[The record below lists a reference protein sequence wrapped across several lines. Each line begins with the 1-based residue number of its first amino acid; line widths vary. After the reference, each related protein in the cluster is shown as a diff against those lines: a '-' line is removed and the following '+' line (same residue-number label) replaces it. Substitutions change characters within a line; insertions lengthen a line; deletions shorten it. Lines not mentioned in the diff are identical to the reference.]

1 MKKNFTSKS
10 TYINEY
16 KLPKIN
22 YNKNRISLSKNK
34 IRNTK
39 NNLIVS
45 RNKDINIEKYINK
58 KENKTEEIKKE
69 EKINNKIDEIISEVN
84 KKFNIP
90 NKINNPIETDIKRE
104 NISSFFINDYTR
116 KNFFKKKIKNKN
128 EKEITEQ
135 KENNNI
141 IVFPR
146 ITKEKMEQIRLRRNE
161 RLLQEKKDEIAF
173 KKILEDYE
181 EEKQMNKKNKINVCS
196 LDFKI
201 AVNKKK
207 VKSILE
213 ESGII
218 DAYYYLINNIKKTGW
233 PKKDI
238 YEYSSKI
245 IKRYEDRWKKKKIQK
260 RNEITEKYFE
270 DKMKIYIQEKNK
282 GNNNIQLLRVLNER
296 EANKFIQRLDR
307 SRSTLHIIPKNKTM
321 ISNIENNNESND
333 EQSGF
338 RYKRINIKLNDNN
351 NKINSRNLK
360 INNNIT
366 KSNSK
371 YEDNKRKIYFKISI
385 NNKNENNMNNQTSNK
400 NIINLHK
407 SYDVNIDNKLDSKI
421 INIKKLIKNK

>member
-1 MKKNFTSKS
+1 
-10 TYINEY
+10 
-16 KLPKIN
+16 
-22 YNKNRISLSKNK
+22 
-34 IRNTK
+34 
-39 NNLIVS
+39 
-45 RNKDINIEKYINK
+45 
-58 KENKTEEIKKE
+58 
-69 EKINNKIDEIISEVN
+69 
-84 KKFNIP
+84 
-90 NKINNPIETDIKRE
+90 
-104 NISSFFINDYTR
+104 
-116 KNFFKKKIKNKN
+116 
-128 EKEITEQ
+128 
-135 KENNNI
+135 
-141 IVFPR
+141 
-146 ITKEKMEQIRLRRNE
+146 MEQIRLRRNE
-161 RLLQEKKDEIAF
+161 RLLQEKKDGITF

-270 DKMKIYIQEKNK
+270 DKLKIYTQEKNK

>member
-22 YNKNRISLSKNK
+22 YNTNRISLSKNK
-34 IRNTK
+34 IHNTK
-39 NNLIVS
+39 NNLRVS

-58 KENKTEEIKKE
+58 KENK
-69 EKINNKIDEIISEVN
+69 NKIDEIINEVN

-90 NKINNPIETDIKRE
+90 NKINNPIKTDTKRE

-116 KNFFKKKIKNKN
+116 KNFFKKKNKNKK

-181 EEKQMNKKNKINVCS
+181 EEKQTNKKNKINVCS

-270 DKMKIYIQEKNK
+270 DKLKIYTQEKNK

-351 NKINSRNLK
+351 NKIN
-360 INNNIT
+360 
-366 KSNSK
+366 
-371 YEDNKRKIYFKISI
+371 KRKIYFKISI